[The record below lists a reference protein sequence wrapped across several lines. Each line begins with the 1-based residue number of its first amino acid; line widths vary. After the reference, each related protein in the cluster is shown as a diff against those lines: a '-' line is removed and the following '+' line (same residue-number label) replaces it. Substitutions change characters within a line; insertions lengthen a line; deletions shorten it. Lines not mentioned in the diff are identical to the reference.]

1 MYRLAMLS
9 LTETPALTPPGLGEA
24 MDLIPEAF
32 LVFDR
37 DHRVVAANGAAASLL
52 SRPRDALL
60 GRGCQEILH
69 GRPGPCPGAGRCP
82 LEAGHAAGPGIL
94 VESEGGA
101 RLRLR
106 ITSSPAGWTGVF
118 LQAEDGA
125 QGTGPVTLVGRS
137 PALRTLMDMVERV
150 AATQATVLLLGESGV
165 GKERVAEYLHRRS
178 RRAGGPLVVVDCS
191 TLGESLIEAEL
202 FGHEKGAFT
211 GADRRKTGLFEAA
224 HGGTL
229 FIDEVGEMPLALQS
243 KLLRAL
249 ETARIRRVGGTDYID
264 VDARVVAATHR
275 DLAAMVGEGSFRQ
288 DLYYRLSAFPVRIPP
303 LRERRE
309 DILPLAEHFLRQADG
324 DPRHLPLDGAVAG
337 ALQGHDYPG
346 NVRELKN
353 IVTRAAI
360 LAGDGP
366 LRPEHFAVPG
376 RAGGGGGGAPS
387 RRGRL
392 DAGRIRAALDACE
405 GHRGEAARRLGVSE
419 RTLYRYLRRMD

>member
-1 MYRLAMLS
+1 MLS
-9 LTETPALTPPGLGEA
+9 LTETPALMPPGLGEA

-32 LVFDR
+32 LIFDR
-37 DHRVVAANGAAASLL
+37 DHRVVAANTAAAALL
-52 SRPRDALL
+52 SRSREALL

-69 GRPGPCPGAGRCP
+69 GRPGPCPGPERCP
-82 LEAGHAAGPGIL
+82 LEAGHTAGPGVL
-94 VESEGGA
+94 VEAAGGA

-106 ITSSPAGWTGVF
+106 ITASPAGWTGVF
-118 LQAEDGA
+118 LQPEGHAREAGDDIS
-125 QGTGPVTLVGRS
+125 LVGHS
-137 PALRTLMDMVERV
+137 AALRGLMDMVERV

-202 FGHEKGAFT
+202 FGYEKGAFT

-249 ETARIRRVGGTDYID
+249 ETARIRRVGGTEYID
-264 VDARVVAATHR
+264 VDVRVVAATHR
-275 DLAAMVGEGSFRQ
+275 DLAAMVGEGGFRQ

-303 LRERRE
+303 LRERPE

-324 DPRHLPLDGAVAG
+324 GARHLPLEGAVAA

-353 IVTRAAI
+353 MVTRAAI

-366 LRPEHFAVPG
+366 LRPEHFAMPG
-376 RAGGGGGGAPS
+376 ADGGGAPPA

-392 DAGRIRAALDACE
+392 DPGRIRAVLAACD

-419 RTLYRYLRRMD
+419 RTLYRYLRRLEGGG